1 MLAEW
6 QFRIESDD
14 EEPEVLGAEA
24 QIDWT
29 KARCRDGA
37 GTMTSLFFSEEI
49 GDILRAKAICNLCT
63 VKEACLDGAL
73 ERREPW
79 GVWGGELFFNGKV
92 LAQKRKRGRPP
103 KNPRPEPVLDLEA
116 WPA

>member
-1 MLAEW
+1 MLAER
-6 QFRIESDD
+6 QFRMEGDD
-14 EEPEVLGAEA
+14 PGPAAEPQV
-24 QIDWT
+24 DWT

-37 GTMTSLFFSEEI
+37 GTMTALFFSEEI
-49 GDILRAKAICNLCT
+49 GDILRAKAICNLCGIR
-63 VKEACLDGAL
+63 EACLEAAL

-79 GVWGGELFFNGKV
+79 GVWGGELFLNGKV

-103 KNPRPEPVLDLEA
+103 KHPRPEPVIEA